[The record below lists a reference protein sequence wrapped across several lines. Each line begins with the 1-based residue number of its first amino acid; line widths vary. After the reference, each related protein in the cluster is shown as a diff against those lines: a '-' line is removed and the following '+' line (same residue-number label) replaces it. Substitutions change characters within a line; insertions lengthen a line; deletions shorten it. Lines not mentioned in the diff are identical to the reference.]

1 MSSIL
6 YLPSLIAASSRDEP
20 TGNQPQQP
28 NFRSIAQ
35 HHAQLSDVHA
45 NLSGEMRLCSNLP
58 AIDQGAAIL
67 QQLAEISNNVNT
79 RFTAIENR
87 FTALETRFTA
97 LENTLT
103 TLENRS
109 DTHLTAN

>member
-1 MSSIL
+1 MSTQISQEKCV
-6 YLPSLIAASSRDEP
+6 SA
-20 TGNQPQQP
+20 
-28 NFRSIAQ
+28 
-35 HHAQLSDVHA
+35 
-45 NLSGEMRLCSNLP
+45 SNLP

-103 TLENRS
+103 TLGNRS
-109 DTHLTAN
+109 DTHLTAIENSLRTK